1 MIARMARKPRIQFP
15 GAFYHVINRGN
26 YRRDLFETAGAA
38 QAFEQCLFEV
48 CEQAGWRLH
57 AYSLMRN
64 HFHLALETPRGNL
77 VEGMHWL
84 QSTFAV
90 RFNKFRSERG
100 HLFQGRYQAIL
111 VEPGMH
117 FARVVNYVH
126 LNPVRAGIVPIEQLG
141 QFRWSSYRRFVKG
154 ERPACLVCDRW
165 LDAVGGIADV
175 PAGWQRYQE
184 YLAWLVADEE
194 EQRKLKAEELTRGWA
209 IGSEGW
215 RKDVAKDHAGDVA
228 REALAGED
236 WAELKETVW
245 AKALATLLQREGK
258 TPAEAAED
266 WGNAEW
272 KIKLAAELRKTTT
285 ATNAWIARALSIG
298 GSSGSSVSVYVS
310 RWKAKNARS
319 RGSTPSIEIKK

>member
-1 MIARMARKPRIQFP
+1 MARKPRIQFA
-15 GAFYHVINRGN
+15 GALYHVINRGN

-38 QAFEQCLFEV
+38 AAFEQCLFEV

-57 AYSLMRN
+57 AFSLMRN

-117 FARVVNYVH
+117 FSRVVNYVH
-126 LNPVRAGIVPIEQLG
+126 LNPVRAGIVPIEQLA

-154 ERPACLVCDRW
+154 ERPLCLVCDRW
-165 LDAVGGIADV
+165 LDAVGGIADT
-175 PAGWQRYQE
+175 PEGWRRYQE
-184 YLAWLVADEE
+184 YLAWLVTDEDD
-194 EQRKLKAEELTRGWA
+194 KARQEELTRGWA
-209 IGSEGW
+209 IGGEGW
-215 RKDVAKDHAGDVA
+215 RKDLAKDHAD
-228 REALAGED
+228 EATEAPAGRD
-236 WAELKETVW
+236 LDELKEAVW
-245 AKALATLLQREGK
+245 AKTLAELLKREGK
-258 TPAEAAED
+258 TQADAAED
-266 WGNAEW
+266 RGGAEW
-272 KIKLAAELRKTTT
+272 KIKLAIELRKTTT
-285 ATNAWIARALSIG
+285 ATNIWIGRELG
-298 GSSGSSVSVYVS
+298 MGDSGSSVSVYVS

-319 RGSTPSIEIKK
+319 RGLTPS